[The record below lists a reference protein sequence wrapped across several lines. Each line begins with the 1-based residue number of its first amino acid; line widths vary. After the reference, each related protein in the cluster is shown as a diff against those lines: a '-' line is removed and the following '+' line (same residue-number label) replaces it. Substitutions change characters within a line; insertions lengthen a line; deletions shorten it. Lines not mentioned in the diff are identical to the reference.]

1 MKNCFRF
8 SFLILAG
15 FGLSSVFAQAQTT
28 SVDSMVLHPLACQV
42 QRYYNQNQVDSLYA
56 LADESVRQKISLTT
70 MKSQINQMR
79 SGWGQW
85 KSMNLEEVKDGIAH
99 YTATFDKETSDF
111 YLGRLGTDGRVGTM
125 AFRPKQK

>member
-1 MKNCFRF
+1 MKICFRF
-8 SFLILAG
+8 SLLILTA
-15 FGLSSVFAQAQTT
+15 FELSSVFAQAQTT
-28 SVDSMVLHPLACQV
+28 SVDSMVLNPLARQV

-70 MKSQINQMR
+70 MKSQTHQMR

-85 KSMNLEEVKDGIAH
+85 KSMKLEEVKDGIAH
-99 YTATFDKETSDF
+99 YTAIFDKETSDF